1 MTEPA
6 MPRSF
11 RRLWTAATI
20 SSLGDGVTAAA
31 FPLLAVTL
39 DSDPVVI
46 SLITVAALAPFPVI
60 GLFAGAL
67 VDRWDRRRTMW
78 IADLTRAVLLVLTV
92 AAGLLGWLSIPVL
105 LAVAFLLGSA
115 GLFFDSAAQAYLP
128 DLLDRDQNLLRRAN
142 GYLRGG
148 SSTAGQFAGPPAGS
162 FLFALGRM
170 LPLAA
175 DALSFVASAV
185 LIRTLPRT
193 PVPKRDPARSVWA
206 DSKEGFGYL
215 VKDKLLLG
223 LSLRPAVGN
232 LAFGAFGAVLVLF
245 AQDALNLHSAGYG
258 FLLAAEAVGGLL
270 GAMVLAGPVEKLL
283 GTGTALTVTALVEG
297 GATLAFGLAR
307 DPWFAGVMFAL
318 IGCGMGTTMVLG
330 ASLRQVIVP
339 GRLMGRVVAANRL
352 VGASAAPLGAVLGG
366 WLAAQAGVRVPY
378 LAAAGVLVSMTL
390 VTITMTSNKRIEAAL
405 ARAKAANAPELSAET
420 TH

>member
-1 MTEPA
+1 MTKPI

-11 RRLWTAATI
+11 GRLWTAATI
-20 SSLGDGVTAAA
+20 SSVGDGATAAA
-31 FPLLAVTL
+31 LPLMAVVL
-39 DSDPVVI
+39 DSDPLVV
-46 SLITVAALAPFPVI
+46 SLVTVAVFAPYPLA

-78 IADLTRAVLLVLTV
+78 VADAGRAALLALTV
-92 AAGLLGWLSIPVL
+92 VAGMLGWLSIPVL

-115 GLFFDSAAQAYLP
+115 GLFFDVAAQAYLP
-128 DLLDRDQNLLRRAN
+128 DLLDRDQTLLRRAN

-148 SSTAGQFAGPPAGS
+148 SSAGGQFAGPPAGS
-162 FLFALGRM
+162 FLFAAGRM
-170 LPLAA
+170 LPFAA

-193 PVPKRDPARSVWA
+193 PVPERDPGRSVWA
-206 DSKEGFGYL
+206 DAKEGFGYVL
-215 VKDKLLLG
+215 KDKLLLG

-245 AQDALNLHSAGYG
+245 AQGELKLHSAGFG
-258 FLLAAEAVGGLL
+258 LLLSAEAAGGLL

-307 DPWFAGVMFAL
+307 DPWFAGAMFAVL
-318 IGCGMGTTMVLG
+318 GCAMGTTMVLG

-339 GRLMGRVVAANRL
+339 ARLMGRVAAATRL

-366 WLAAQAGVRVPY
+366 WLAAQAGLRVPY
-378 LAAAGVLVSMTL
+378 LAASGVLVSMTL
-390 VTITMTSNKRIEAAL
+390 VTITMTSNKRVEAAL
-405 ARAKAANAPELSAET
+405 ARAKASPAMAAA
-420 TH
+420 